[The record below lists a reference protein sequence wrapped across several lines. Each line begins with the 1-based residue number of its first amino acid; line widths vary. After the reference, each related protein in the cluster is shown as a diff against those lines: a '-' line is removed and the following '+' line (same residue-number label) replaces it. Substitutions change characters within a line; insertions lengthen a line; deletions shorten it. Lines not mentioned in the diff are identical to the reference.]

1 MQLWYSHRLLISSQY
16 LPDLSGHLLIRG
28 LYIRVIKQANSRDS
42 TPRTDFQLNRP
53 PFIDRKKF
61 CVDCLRTMIGI
72 KKKF

>member
-42 TPRTDFQLNRP
+42 TPA
-53 PFIDRKKF
+53 DRF
-61 CVDCLRTMIGI
+61 PI
-72 KKKF
+72 KPTTIYR